1 MWRCQWQKAVRSAW
15 RENLL
20 HMYVYVYLHSGV
32 HFTVLGKVRVLDC
45 SQCCAAA
52 DSSLSLLRSLFL
64 SLAFCVFS
72 PTSLKLHIKIIESTS
87 AETVRRKERGEQ
99 VINRQ
104 VRNQNAP
111 ALAKKINTLI
121 KHFLVSA
128 VGRCFRCPGQ
138 PLEPV
143 IDGAYLAPLC
153 RPVSECISECVGKYQ
168 VSLAEIGTASEKVNC
183 LSVCLPVSASGRRL
197 AHKCLSTD
205 SWVNKAIFIH
215 NHSNTLPHTLPHT
228 GKQTPSF
235 GYVKIN
241 FVWQQ
246 V

>member
-1 MWRCQWQKAVRSAW
+1 
-15 RENLL
+15 
-20 HMYVYVYLHSGV
+20 MYVYVYLHSGIY
-32 HFTVLGKVRVLDC
+32 FTVLGQVRVLDC
-45 SQCCAAA
+45 CQCRAAA
-52 DSSLSLLRSLFL
+52 DSSLSRLRSLSL
-64 SLAFCVFS
+64 SLFCCVFS

-87 AETVRRKERGEQ
+87 AETVRRKERERGEQ

-153 RPVSECISECVGKYQ
+153 RPVREYASECISECVGKYQ
-168 VSLAEIGTASEKVNC
+168 VSLTEIGTASEKVNC

-205 SWVNKAIFIH
+205 S
-215 NHSNTLPHTLPHT
+215 
-228 GKQTPSF
+228 
-235 GYVKIN
+235 
-241 FVWQQ
+241 
-246 V
+246 

>member
-1 MWRCQWQKAVRSAW
+1 
-15 RENLL
+15 
-20 HMYVYVYLHSGV
+20 MYVYVYLHSGIY
-32 HFTVLGKVRVLDC
+32 FTVLGQVRVLDC
-45 SQCCAAA
+45 WQCRAAA
-52 DSSLSLLRSLFL
+52 DSSLFLVHSLFL

-87 AETVRRKERGEQ
+87 AETVRRKERKRGEQ

-153 RPVSECISECVGKYQ
+153 RPVSECASECISECVGKYQ

-205 SWVNKAIFIH
+205 S
-215 NHSNTLPHTLPHT
+215 
-228 GKQTPSF
+228 
-235 GYVKIN
+235 
-241 FVWQQ
+241 
-246 V
+246 